1 MSRRNN
7 TSAVVWTISAL
18 SVFVACSAVADTE
31 PAHFHHVHL
40 NVTDP
45 EATMEFYTR
54 VFGATRIRYANSVD
68 ALYTERSFIL
78 FNVVDEAP
86 PSALTTGLWH
96 IGWGGIDMPN
106 KYEWLKAQGVK
117 IHTPLYAL
125 GSGFVTYVQGPDDE
139 LIEVNTMG
147 HNRFGH
153 VHLFAEDVNETV
165 QWYLENLGLSARRPH
180 VPKPD
185 LSLVRAWS
193 NSFRCD
199 NVSIIVYGRPD
210 YEPRPPWWRWE
221 PLTEF
226 ESTEGRAIDHI
237 AFSYPDLKPV
247 IKRMR
252 EAGVTIVDPI
262 SFRYDMNHTSF
273 MVEGPD
279 KVLIE
284 IVESPA
290 IPEGLWDKE

>member
-1 MSRRNN
+1 MFRPNRLAAGVLC
-7 TSAVVWTISAL
+7 TALLL
-18 SVFVACSAVADTE
+18 SVSVYAETE
-31 PAHFHHVHL
+31 PAHFHHVRL

-45 EATMEFYTR
+45 EATIEFYTR
-54 VFGATRIRYANSVD
+54 VFGATPTRYANSVD

-78 FNVVDEAP
+78 FNVVDKPP
-86 PSALTTGLWH
+86 PSALKSGLWH
-96 IGWGGIDMPN
+96 IGWGGIDMPH
-106 KYEWLKAQGVK
+106 KFEWLKSQGVK

-125 GSGFVTYVQGPDDE
+125 GSSFVTYVQGPDDE

-153 VHLFAEDVNETV
+153 VHLFAEDVNATV
-165 QWYLENLGLSARRPH
+165 QWYGEHLGLNARRPH

-185 LSLVRAWS
+185 LTVVRAWS
-193 NSFRCD
+193 NAFRCD

-210 YEPRPPWWRWE
+210 FTPRPPWWRWE

-237 AFSYPDLKPV
+237 AFSYRDLKPV
-247 IKRMR
+247 FRRMK
-252 EAGVTIVDPI
+252 ASGVNIVKPI
-262 SFRYDMNHTSF
+262 GFRYDVNHTSF
-273 MVEGPD
+273 FVEGPD

-284 IVESPA
+284 IVESPP
-290 IPEGLWDKE
+290 IPEGIWDEE

>member
-1 MSRRNN
+1 MFRRSRF
-7 TSAVVWTISAL
+7 APAILCAL
-18 SVFVACSAVADTE
+18 IAGAAFAQSE

-54 VFGATRIRYANSVD
+54 VFGATRTRYANSVD

-78 FNVVDEAP
+78 FNIVDSPP
-86 PSALTTGLWH
+86 PSALKSGLWH
-96 IGWGGIDMPN
+96 IGWGGIDMPQ
-106 KYEWLKAQGVK
+106 KYEWLKSQNVK

-125 GSGFVTYVQGPDDE
+125 GDGFVTYVQGPDDE
-139 LIEVNTMG
+139 LIEVNTMD

-165 QWYLENLGLSARRPH
+165 QWYLEHLGQSARRPH

-185 LSLVRAWS
+185 LTRVRAWS
-193 NSFRCD
+193 NAFRCD
-199 NVSIIVYGRPD
+199 NVLFIVYRRPD
-210 YEPRPPWWRWE
+210 YTPRPPWWRWE

-226 ESTEGRAIDHI
+226 EPTKGRAIDHI
-237 AFSYPDLKPV
+237 AFSYRDIEPV
-247 IKRMR
+247 YARMK
-252 EAGVTIVDPI
+252 ADGVNVIDAPT
-262 SFRYDMNHTSF
+262 FRYDANHTSF
-273 MVEGPD
+273 FVEGPD

-284 IVESPA
+284 IVESPP
-290 IPEGLWDKE
+290 IPEGIWDEE

>member
-1 MSRRNN
+1 MCRRNRPGL
-7 TSAVVWTISAL
+7 AVGIFCVAMVL
-18 SVFVACSAVADTE
+18 SVNVNAE
-31 PAHFHHVHL
+31 PAHFHHVRL

-54 VFGATRIRYANSVD
+54 VFGATPTRYANSVD

-78 FNVVDEAP
+78 YNVVDEPP
-86 PSALTTGLWH
+86 PSELKSGLWH
-96 IGWGGIDMPN
+96 IGWGGIDMPH
-106 KYEWLKAQGVK
+106 KYEWLKQQGVK
-117 IHTPLYAL
+117 IHTPLYSL
-125 GSGFVTYVQGPDDE
+125 GGGFVTYVQGPDDE

-153 VHLFAEDVNETV
+153 IHLFAEDVNETV
-165 QWYLENLGLSARRPH
+165 KWYLENLGLSARRPH

-185 LSLVRAWS
+185 LTLVRAWS

-210 YEPRPPWWRWE
+210 YTPRPPWWRWD
-221 PLTEF
+221 PLTQF
-226 ESTEGRAIDHI
+226 EPTEGRAINHI

-247 IKRMR
+247 LARMR
-252 EAGVTIVDPI
+252 DAGVTIVEPI
-262 SFRYDMNHTSF
+262 GFRYDMNHTSF
-273 MVEGPD
+273 FVEGPD

-284 IVESPA
+284 IVEAPS
-290 IPEGLWDKE
+290 IPEGILEEE